1 MVPGQEAQQHQQEWL
16 QLQLGTGEQHPCA
29 SAPGTGT
36 RRFKP
41 RHKAKGQNRNRNR
54 KGEKGKTRT
63 DGSQAGCSQF
73 LQGRTCTW
81 GATLQVTFTASF
93 TRSPAFRNLRKC
105 PNPVGHS
112 SAPSPPEFLAARK
125 PSAGGVMR
133 GSGLEEPRHCPGCRQ
148 SPHVVQGLGGPGSTT
163 AGSGVS
169 ARHRQHFRS
178 EEGGAAARE
187 ERCLDFPCKVK
198 GVCSLF
204 SFGSQIRRR
213 TYERS
218 VS

>member
-63 DGSQAGCSQF
+63 DGSQAGFSQF

-112 SAPSPPEFLAARK
+112 SAPSPAEFLAERWWGHEGLGAGGAQALPRLSAK
-125 PSAGGVMR
+125 PPYSAGPG
-133 GSGLEEPRHCPGCRQ
+133 GSWQHHSGL
-148 SPHVVQGLGGPGSTT
+148 GSEREAST
-163 AGSGVS
+163 A
-169 ARHRQHFRS
+169 
-178 EEGGAAARE
+178 
-187 ERCLDFPCKVK
+187 LPK
-198 GVCSLF
+198 
-204 SFGSQIRRR
+204 
-213 TYERS
+213 
-218 VS
+218 